1 MLVALAHATVL
12 EKEGLGSGAAA
23 GKAGS
28 EAVAGRLELAAQLV
42 KQVRAARACV
52 LAALGRRAG
61 RGGRGQGMARAGPGG
76 GR

>member
-1 MLVALAHATVL
+1 MLVALAHAAVL

-28 EAVAGRLELAAQLV
+28 EAVAGRLELAAQRV
-42 KQVRAARACV
+42 TQVRAAPACV

-61 RGGRGQGMARAGPGG
+61 RGGARAGPGG
-76 GR
+76 ADL